1 MAAEGCSV
9 YYKFISCCDGT
20 EIRFCRQASIPSGV
34 VVYTGPGAVGFGGS
48 LETGKC
54 YTVSTASAIF
64 GTFPYPPLTTAISGN
79 LSKVDT
85 DCNDPECLDCPKK
98 IVIIP
103 CCGGESIEFAYDE
116 TYPPYPT
123 NAYQYTGTGL
133 YFGLNGVLL
142 PDGCYRIEIQNTTP
156 LEASS
161 LPDPPPSTSFVFVG
175 KGCGNINPGIECT
188 PCTYY
193 YQITNCA
200 DENETYCTTSNLSAY
215 INNLI
220 EDDTLWPVIQVT
232 QYPDKCFYVEQIV
245 SCEAPVPITP
255 VPSLPAYT
263 GCFECQETLVTYY
276 ELQDCNDPAALPVYT
291 ETDLSEFL
299 GQYVTLDGYEDT
311 CFYVSVSESAT
322 GEHSVSVKD
331 TFETCEECSLPRY
344 ILEDCLGIADPIIT
358 QTDLSAYVGSVITL
372 ETCPDICWSVSET
385 DITTSSSNVYID
397 QEFIDCPT
405 CLIAV
410 LPAKC
415 VTFTNTS
422 LKDEEFEVLTLDGEP
437 SKITVDANSTTA
449 KACYLGWSV
458 GSLITVTEYG
468 NCIDNACPPEPAKP
482 RRKVRP
488 GYNTPACTAEYY
500 EKVECTF
507 SEWMYKDVLEKRYG
521 ISNCCPA
528 DLMRWEI
535 KHEML
540 MLDALINPD
549 YTCVPPVNC
558 GCPQPTT
565 CNCSCN
571 SGN

>member
-9 YYKFISCCDGT
+9 YYKFISCCDGS
-20 EIRFCRQASIPSGV
+20 EIRFCRQAVIPSGV
-34 VVYTGPGAVGFGGS
+34 VVYTGLGAVGFGGS

-54 YTVSTASAIF
+54 YTVSTAAAF
-64 GTFPYPPLTTAISGN
+64 GTFSYPPLTTAISGN

-85 DCNDPECLDCPKK
+85 DCNDPECVGCPKK
-98 IVIIP
+98 SVFIP
-103 CCGGESIEFAYDE
+103 CCGGEAISFLYDAAY
-116 TYPPYPT
+116 PVFPT
-123 NAYQYTGTGL
+123 NSYQYVGTSL
-133 YFGLNGVLL
+133 LFGLGGPII

-156 LEASS
+156 AELALLISG
-161 LPDPPPSTSFVFVG
+161 PDPGDIDFVG
-175 KGCGNINPGIECT
+175 KSCGALNPGVVCA
-188 PCTYY
+188 PCNFYY
-193 YQITNCA
+193 EITNCA

-220 EDDTLWPVIQVT
+220 EDEALWPVIQVAE
-232 QYPDKCFYVEQIV
+232 YPDKCFYVQQIITCDAPIPITV
-245 SCEAPVPITP
+245 TSSAFIGCEA
-255 VPSLPAYT
+255 
-263 GCFECQETLVTYY
+263 CQATIITYY
-276 ELQDCNDPAALPVYT
+276 KLINCNNTQIIIYT
-291 ETDLSEFL
+291 SIDLS
-299 GQYVTLDGYEDT
+299 QYIGHYITLAEYGDE
-311 CFYVSVSESAT
+311 CFYVSVASGLVPSDIPVT
-322 GEHSVSVKD
+322 PKD
-331 TFETCEECSLPRY
+331 TYETCEACSLPRY
-344 ILEDCLGIADPIIT
+344 LLTDCAGVLDDIIT
-358 QTDLSAYVGSVITL
+358 NSDLLAYVGSVVVI
-372 ETCPDICWSVSET
+372 ETCPDTCWEVQET
-385 DITTSSSNVYID
+385 DLSALDGDVTIVSD
-397 QEFIDCPT
+397 FIDCPT

-422 LKDEEFEVLTLDGEP
+422 LGDEDFEVLTLDGE
-437 SKITVDANSTTA
+437 SLKLTVDANSTTT

-458 GSLITVTEYG
+458 GSLITVKEYG
-468 NCIDNACPPEPAKP
+468 NCINNVCPPEPAKP

-558 GCPQPTT
+558 GCAQPTT